1 MSWRIMKHH
10 IQNNNLNAS
19 CIKKIIF
26 ILITVLSV
34 VEASAQLFKQVAPF
48 PTSSTQ
54 ISQPPIVSKD
64 SIHNI
69 TDTISIT
76 LADAEA
82 IFVKNNYAA
91 LAAKYNV
98 DAAYALVGQA
108 KLFNNPTMYFEPS
121 IYNKEFIN
129 PNGSTG
135 KFFPLKTGT
144 DGDQTTQGDFVIN
157 LNWTISL
164 AQKRIKT
171 ANVAKLTG
179 DVQKYQ
185 FDNLMRS
192 LLFSLRT
199 DFIDLYFGLESLKLL
214 DAEIAY
220 AKKIVVGF
228 EEQYSKK
235 NISVLEITRVRAML
249 FNLQTNRIGVWN
261 ALQQNSI
268 KEFNAFLNDPRN
280 VFYKPKLTEEE
291 LEKRYNVSNLSLAEL
306 VDQALLNRPDL
317 KADLAQLAA
326 DNENIRLQKATGIPD
341 LTLQPGMTR
350 NSNYIQN
357 DPVLGFGIP
366 LPVSNRNQGNI
377 KNAKLLVASD
387 QQQVRSDYVNV
398 QNDVFGAYQA
408 ILEYQK
414 ISSSQNAACLADFN
428 TMMQGA
434 ESNFAKKNISL
445 LSFVDIF
452 DAYQTYITQSFAVKD
467 QRYTVYEQLNFYV
480 GKDVFKK

>member
-185 FDNLMRS
+185 FDN
-192 LLFSLRT
+192 
-199 DFIDLYFGLESLKLL
+199 
-214 DAEIAY
+214 
-220 AKKIVVGF
+220 
-228 EEQYSKK
+228 
-235 NISVLEITRVRAML
+235 
-249 FNLQTNRIGVWN
+249 
-261 ALQQNSI
+261 
-268 KEFNAFLNDPRN
+268 
-280 VFYKPKLTEEE
+280 
-291 LEKRYNVSNLSLAEL
+291 
-306 VDQALLNRPDL
+306 
-317 KADLAQLAA
+317 
-326 DNENIRLQKATGIPD
+326 
-341 LTLQPGMTR
+341 
-350 NSNYIQN
+350 
-357 DPVLGFGIP
+357 
-366 LPVSNRNQGNI
+366 
-377 KNAKLLVASD
+377 
-387 QQQVRSDYVNV
+387 
-398 QNDVFGAYQA
+398 
-408 ILEYQK
+408 
-414 ISSSQNAACLADFN
+414 
-428 TMMQGA
+428 
-434 ESNFAKKNISL
+434 
-445 LSFVDIF
+445 
-452 DAYQTYITQSFAVKD
+452 
-467 QRYTVYEQLNFYV
+467 
-480 GKDVFKK
+480 